1 MANTYTNLLYH
12 IVFSTKDRISL
23 IEPSVRPDL
32 HGYLGGIVRE
42 LGGTALE
49 IGGVADHV
57 HLLVKLPPKIAIS
70 DFMRELKANSSKW
83 MNEQRMK
90 LRKFGWQDGYAAFS
104 VSKSQVPSVRNTSKI
119 KSVIISGWAS
129 RKSFG
134 DCCGGTKL
142 NLMSDTF
149 GDDFDGLRLR

>member
-104 VSKSQVPSVRNTSKI
+104 VSKSQVPSVRKYIQNQESHHQRLGFQEKFRGLLRRHEI
-119 KSVIISGWAS
+119 E
-129 RKSFG
+129 
-134 DCCGGTKL
+134 
-142 NLMSDTF
+142 
-149 GDDFDGLRLR
+149 FDERYIWG